1 MVADPAL
8 VDIGVQRLAFQWA
21 NGAEVTPSGGQAAGL
36 LHMAN
41 GEIPDAIR
49 DLDGVAAGLVA
60 EVNAIHVAAQDLDGN
75 SGWNIFEPT
84 GTTAATVS
92 LSTDVAGQPRR
103 IAAAAVGAG
112 ELDASAAQAIAALRD
127 ASGGTAEAYAELV
140 GGLGV
145 VVGSAR
151 ARASAQEN
159 VLQRIDESRL
169 SARAVNLDEEMIDMV
184 SAQRGYQASARVIT
198 AVDELLDALV
208 NRLGLVGR

>member
-1 MVADPAL
+1 MHRAIVRAL
-8 VDIGVQRLAFQWA
+8 DVELTRL
-21 NGAEVTPSGGQAAGL
+21 L
-36 LHMAN
+36 
-41 GEIPDAIR
+41 GEIQLEASVRGADRRLPGISLLRLEDHA
-49 DLDGVAAGLVA
+49 D
-60 EVNAIHVAAQDLDGN
+60 
-75 SGWNIFEPT
+75 SGH
-84 GTTAATVS
+84 
-92 LSTDVAGQPRR
+92 GQPRR

-112 ELDASAAQAIAALRD
+112 QLDASAAQAIAALRD

-208 NRLGLVGR
+208 NRLGLVDR